1 MTRRVL
7 TAIPFFFIFH
17 FTRPITPGNGR
28 PLKMRTPVRVTRQ
41 TILPLLLT
49 RPSVFTQTADGPQR
63 WGLLW
68 RVGSWA
74 FISFFFTWPLTGL
87 VKLRG
92 RQPLCPSTY
101 YVLNIMNN
109 WIVYKDVCY
118 LKLLIFIFLLLL
130 FRKFYRKIPNISPG
144 RIELHKQI
152 LGADILGGLYSGGT
166 YIRRENWVSI
176 SVPRR
181 KNLLLY
187 QQNVD
192 DTPKLSFL
200 KRKHH

>member
-1 MTRRVL
+1 M
-7 TAIPFFFIFH
+7 F
-17 FTRPITPGNGR
+17 
-28 PLKMRTPVRVTRQ
+28 
-41 TILPLLLT
+41 
-49 RPSVFTQTADGPQR
+49 FTQTADGPQR
-63 WGLLW
+63 WGLPW
-68 RVGSWA
+68 RVGSRA
-74 FISFFFTWPLTGL
+74 FISFFFTWPLTRL
-87 VKLRG
+87 VKLRD
-92 RQPLCPSTY
+92 RQPLYPSTN

-144 RIELHKQI
+144 LIELHKHI